1 MCPGEG
7 DEDDVRVGA
16 VSRPGGAQ
24 PQRGLEAAGHLCLQ
38 HRADPLVGVGGGGR
52 QDKGARRQ
60 RDSDG
65 GHSREHLHTLPHV
78 AEHLRAEEETVF
90 AARCPPEDACGSVN
104 IHPLISIYE
113 HGLRIPACWY

>member
-38 HRADPLVGVGGGGR
+38 HRADPLGGGWGGGGT
-52 QDKGARRQ
+52 G
-60 RDSDG
+60 
-65 GHSREHLHTLPHV
+65 V
-78 AEHLRAEEETVF
+78 RADRETVMVDTP
-90 AARCPPEDACGSVN
+90 RNTCTPS
-104 IHPLISIYE
+104 LM
-113 HGLRIPACWY
+113 